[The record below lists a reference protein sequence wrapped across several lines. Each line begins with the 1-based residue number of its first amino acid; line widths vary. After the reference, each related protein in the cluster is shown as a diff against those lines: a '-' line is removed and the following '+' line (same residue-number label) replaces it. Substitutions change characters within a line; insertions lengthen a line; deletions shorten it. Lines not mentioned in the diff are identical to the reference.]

1 MTDPTTAAARALI
14 DRSQYLTLATSDAAG
29 RPWASPVW
37 FAHEEYADFLW
48 VSRTDARHSLNIEV
62 RPTVAL
68 VVFDSSIAPGAAE
81 AVYVEAE
88 ADEMGA
94 DVLDRAIATFSEK
107 SVRSGLPAWSPSD
120 VTRAARHRLY
130 RARAT
135 ASFALAANDRRVAL
149 PGGVHPS

>member
-37 FAHEEYADFLW
+37 FAHDEYADFFW
-48 VSRTDARHSLNIEV
+48 VSRPDARHSLNIEA
-62 RPTVAL
+62 RPTVGL
-68 VVFDSSIAPGAAE
+68 VVFDSSVLPSAAE

-88 ADEMGA
+88 AEQMGA
-94 DVLDRAIATFSEK
+94 GALGHAIATFSEK
-107 SVRSGLPAWSPSD
+107 SVRSGLPAWTAAD
-120 VTRAARHRLY
+120 VTGTARHRLY

-135 ASFALAANDRRVAL
+135 VSFALGGNDRRVAL
-149 PGGVHPS
+149 PGDMHPS